1 LSFLFV
7 ACVALSADSKHVEA
21 LRRGPRL
28 WNQWRM
34 QNPSLTPNLTG
45 IALSAGERQM
55 GPISGGPIN
64 FSFARLSHAS
74 LRFATL
80 SGANLEMADLSDAD
94 LSDARLDGANL
105 SGAELCEALLER
117 VDFAGARLGGA
128 NFAGANL
135 KEARSLAQI
144 DEALGID
151 SSPAAPGAARRL
163 GRQQPGR
170 ERSARRNGKHRPP
183 QRGEV
188 PQARHVLS
196 WLVGS
201 PARLSRPASA
211 ERGHQNEVRE
221 SMRIENEAGP
231 DGGGGNGA
239 APRTVASA
247 N

>member
-1 LSFLFV
+1 
-7 ACVALSADSKHVEA
+7 
-21 LRRGPRL
+21 
-28 WNQWRM
+28 M

-135 KEARSLAQI
+135 KEARNLTQAQI
-144 DEALGID
+144 DEALGD
-151 SSPAAPGAARRL
+151 PLTVLPPHLARPEGWGGGGGQSVSDLL
-163 GRQQPGR
+163 GRD
-170 ERSARRNGKHRPP
+170 GKHQAPADGELP
-183 QRGEV
+183 QTRGTTV
-188 PQARHVLS
+188 S
-196 WLVGS
+196 WLVGG
-201 PARLSRPASA
+201 PARLS
-211 ERGHQNEVRE
+211 
-221 SMRIENEAGP
+221 
-231 DGGGGNGA
+231 
-239 APRTVASA
+239 
-247 N
+247 